1 MQLFK
6 SIKARSIRF
15 KARHYY
21 LFKEGRRLKKLKNI
35 HLGKRCFII
44 GNGPSLKAEDLSKL
58 YKNNEITFA
67 FNRIYHIFDQT
78 KWRPTYYIS
87 QDEKMLAGCIEEV
100 ENLSALI
107 KFIPAEMKWYYNL
120 DIKDVLPFHIIT
132 KENNNLPSF
141 STDISKSIINSK
153 TVVYTALQIA
163 YYMGIKEI
171 YLIGVDHHFHM
182 SMNSNGEIIIDNS
195 VKDYFSEDYN
205 QDKDNLYIPN
215 TDESTFTYVAA
226 KRFAANHDLK
236 IYNATRGG
244 KLEVFDRVDLDNLF

>member
-78 KWRPTYYIS
+78 KW
-87 QDEKMLAGCIEEV
+87 
-100 ENLSALI
+100 LSLI
-107 KFIPAEMKWYYNL
+107 
-120 DIKDVLPFHIIT
+120 HI
-132 KENNNLPSF
+132 
-141 STDISKSIINSK
+141 
-153 TVVYTALQIA
+153 
-163 YYMGIKEI
+163 
-171 YLIGVDHHFHM
+171 
-182 SMNSNGEIIIDNS
+182 
-195 VKDYFSEDYN
+195 
-205 QDKDNLYIPN
+205 
-215 TDESTFTYVAA
+215 
-226 KRFAANHDLK
+226 
-236 IYNATRGG
+236 
-244 KLEVFDRVDLDNLF
+244 